1 MKIDQVK
8 PSGEGSSKTVSP
20 AARVKKRTAIV
31 CGVLISAALGALAGA
46 DQYFVRSGQIARG
59 VSVAGVDLSGYSRQP
74 AEDALARAFPAP
86 QVLRLVSDS
95 GTASLN
101 IPASSVHLQY
111 DYAQAVEEAFAVGRQ
126 GGFFSRFSQ
135 RSHASHEGVRIGL
148 GSSFNRQALAWVLD
162 NTARKRFDV
171 EAVDARL
178 SRRDGTFIRTP
189 EKPGRAVDV
198 QQTLKLASA
207 LEVPRP
213 VTTLELKVR
222 VVTSKPKITLAD
234 IQNIDTL
241 LATYTTTYRSGQA
254 ERTNNLVLASRSIN
268 GTLVKPGGVFS
279 YNDTVG
285 PRLKKHGYKD
295 AYIFINGRVEPGTGG
310 GICQV
315 SSTLYNA
322 ALLSGMK
329 IRQRSHHSMR
339 VVYVPAGLDA
349 TVAYGV
355 LDFRFENPFRHPV
368 YIEKVIGGGRLT
380 TNIYGAAADRQ
391 DIRIV
396 RKESGD
402 RPYGIQLI
410 PDPSLPP
417 GVRKVKE
424 KGINGRDVVVQRV
437 FRNPDGTERVETVSR
452 DKYQPHNALVL
463 VGPGGSSAPAT
474 GTAQTGASSQRP
486 AQTAED
492 APQAASS
499 GPG

>member
-1 MKIDQVK
+1 MLSV
-8 PSGEGSSKTVSP
+8 
-20 AARVKKRTAIV
+20 
-31 CGVLISAALGALAGA
+31 ALGAVVGA
-46 DQYFVRSGQIARG
+46 DQFFMRSGQIARG
-59 VSVAGVDLSGYSRQP
+59 VTVSGVDLSGHSRQS
-74 AEDALARAFPAP
+74 AEALLTRSFPAP
-86 QVLRLVSDS
+86 EVLRLVSDS
-95 GTASLN
+95 DKATLN
-101 IPASSVHLQY
+101 IPASSVHLEY
-111 DYAQAVEEAFAVGRQ
+111 DHAQAVEEAYAVGRQ
-126 GGFFSRFSQ
+126 GGFCSRLSQ
-135 RSHASHEGVRIGL
+135 RRQASLDGIQIGL

-162 NTARKRFDV
+162 NTARKRFDIP
-171 EAVDARL
+171 AVDAKL
-178 SRRDGTFIRTP
+178 SRKDGAFFRIP
-189 EKPGRAVDV
+189 EKPGKAVDI

-207 LEVPRP
+207 LEVPSAES
-213 VTTLELKVR
+213 TLELKVR
-222 VVTSKPKITLAD
+222 VTTSQPKVTLAD
-234 IQNIDTL
+234 IQNINTL
-241 LATYTTTYRSGQA
+241 LATYTTTYRSGQS
-254 ERTNNLVLASRSIN
+254 ERTNNLVLSSRSIDD
-268 GTLVKPGGVFS
+268 TLVKPGEVFS

-355 LDFRFENPFRHPV
+355 LDFRFENPFKHPI

-380 TNIYGAAADRQ
+380 ANIYGAAADKQ

-437 FRNPDGTERVETVSR
+437 FRNADGIERVETVSR

-463 VGPGGSSAPAT
+463 VGPGKTTSPAS
-474 GTAQTGASSQRP
+474 GAAVTRTPSTKP

-492 APQAASS
+492 APQAANSN
-499 GPG
+499 PG